1 MSLEDISITYEE
13 NGRVLTMNDGV
24 FATPIKSP
32 AESGNIIFN
41 IEVKPVSNQSTRAKK
56 DVVTN
61 AIRAVTK
68 PIEYLLSGDIAI
80 EIEWFINEDERY
92 ESDKSPDVDN
102 IIKPIL
108 DALSGPQGLIID
120 DCQVQFIS
128 CHWLSRFGGKEC
140 INLTIKYD
148 PEEWYKKANLI
159 FVQLHMALCMPLC
172 GDLPPNQLNLMLD
185 AFEQQVHA
193 RERILAEGGT
203 DYMAKGVMS
212 LQRFFH
218 KTRINNFTVITLEEL
233 RKKGNATLFKT

>member
-1 MSLEDISITYEE
+1 MDDEA
-13 NGRVLTMNDGV
+13 
-24 FATPIKSP
+24 FATSIKSP

-41 IEVKPVSNQSTRAKK
+41 IEVKPVSSQSTRTKK

-68 PIEYLLSGDIAI
+68 PLEYLLSGDIVV
-80 EIEWFINEDERY
+80 EIEWLINEDERY
-92 ESDKSPDVDN
+92 ESDKNPDVDN

-108 DALSGPQGLIID
+108 DALSGPQGVIID

-140 INLTIKYD
+140 VNLTIKYD
-148 PEEWYKKANLI
+148 PECWYKKANLI
-159 FVQLHMALCMPLC
+159 FVHLHKALCMPLR
-172 GDLPPNQLNLMLD
+172 GDLPPKQLNLMLD
-185 AFEQQVHA
+185 AFEQQILA
-193 RERILAEGGT
+193 RDRILAEGGT

-218 KTRINNFTVITLEEL
+218 KTKINNFKVITLEEL
-233 RKKGNATLFKT
+233 RKKGC